1 MSRTIAPSSTTLSTK
16 AAPFWLAKHAMA
28 LGTLLIIAAAMMHPH
43 YAHAESDPSKWPPI
57 REAFFA
63 KRAIEEAP
71 FIKLTAPRRAESG
84 AQVPLDIF
92 VDQTQQDPNP
102 VKRLYVL
109 VDANPIP
116 LVATYHLTE
125 QLGKFKL
132 STRIRMETDSFVR
145 VIGETAEGKLQM
157 ASIEI
162 RAAGGCGGMV
172 ENDEAKI
179 RASAGKI
186 KMHVDSPV
194 TFGNATPTTFM
205 IKHPMRTG
213 LQRDLVSQGFVPA
226 FYIQKADFTYNNKPL
241 MQVEFGVGTSEDPYL
256 KFDIIPREAGAIAVK
271 ATDNEGKSFEYS
283 LDIKS

>member
-1 MSRTIAPSSTTLSTK
+1 MLTPKARTLNNAAASFRRTVMLSTVV
-16 AAPFWLAKHAMA
+16 L
-28 LGTLLIIAAAMMHPH
+28 IAAAMFIVTN
-43 YAHAESDPSKWPPI
+43 ANAESDPSKWPPI
-57 REAFFA
+57 KEAFFA
-63 KRAIEEAP
+63 KRAIEDAP

-92 VDQTQQDPNP
+92 VDQTQSDPNP

-109 VDANPIP
+109 VDANPLP

-145 VIGETAEGKLQM
+145 VIGETADGKLQM
-157 ASIEI
+157 ASVEI

-179 RASAGKI
+179 RASAGKM
-186 KMHVDSPV
+186 KMQVESPV

-226 FYIQKADFTYNNKPL
+226 FYIQKVEFTYNSKPV

-256 KFDIIPREAGAIAVK
+256 KFDMVPTEAGTFAAK
-271 ATDNEGKSFEYS
+271 ATDNEGKSFEHS
-283 LDIKS
+283 LDVRG